1 MVAQRSEP
9 GRGGEEKAPA
19 KAESPGSP
27 AAAKGAGSPMQAW
40 LPLIAAL
47 VLMPVIAWAV
57 TAFVLV
63 PKMQK
68 ALKSTVGAA
77 AAAPAEG
84 GKEGG
89 KEGAAGEATNASTSI
104 SSNGEVRPAVTLNK
118 LLVNVAGTMGS
129 RYLLTSVTLVGDGSD
144 FSAQVAQHEPQLRD
158 LASGILNAK
167 TIADLEKPGA
177 RNMIRGELLAGFNSV
192 MGKAAVREIYFT
204 EFAIQ

>member
-104 SSNGEVRPAVTLNK
+104 SSNGEVRPAVTINK
-118 LLVNVAGTMGS
+118 LLFHRS
-129 RYLLTSVTLVGDGSD
+129 RFLLSEKLRSCVKITSL
-144 FSAQVAQHEPQLRD
+144 EP
-158 LASGILNAK
+158 
-167 TIADLEKPGA
+167 
-177 RNMIRGELLAGFNSV
+177 F
-192 MGKAAVREIYFT
+192 VRSCLG
-204 EFAIQ
+204 